1 MLQRWFGAKA
11 HSRLHYLTLLF
22 FVVGMVCSKFL
33 MSMGLLLGS
42 LNLLLEA
49 DFRNNLRRL
58 KENRLVHLLLLFYLL
73 FWFSLLWSDNL
84 KEGFSSRSLL
94 PLELCQVLEK
104 LKDFGVS
111 F

>member
-58 KENRLVHLLLLFYLL
+58 K
-73 FWFSLLWSDNL
+73 
-84 KEGFSSRSLL
+84 
-94 PLELCQVLEK
+94 
-104 LKDFGVS
+104 
-111 F
+111 